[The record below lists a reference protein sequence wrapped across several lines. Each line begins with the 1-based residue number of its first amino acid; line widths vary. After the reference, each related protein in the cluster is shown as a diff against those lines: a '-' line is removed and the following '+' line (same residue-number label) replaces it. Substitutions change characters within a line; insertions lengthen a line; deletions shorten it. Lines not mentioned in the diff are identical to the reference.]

1 MQSEKAIRYR
11 PAIISSNDLNEEN
24 IMQFV
29 CNFGITDLSPL
40 KEYKKE
46 YQLWAGMIRR
56 AYDKNLHE
64 RLPTYTDCLVANE
77 FRRFSSFNEW
87 CQNQIG
93 FGLDDWQLDKDILDK
108 GNREYHPDKCV
119 FLPRE
124 INSFLRTRKKS
135 RGLLPIGVTT
145 LARSSGYM
153 ALLNNKKE
161 KIYLGTFPT
170 PELAFQAYKVAKEQ
184 AIKDMAN
191 KWKDKIDPRAYDA
204 LMAYQVEITD

>member
-1 MQSEKAIRYR
+1 
-11 PAIISSNDLNEEN
+11 
-24 IMQFV
+24 MQFV

-145 LARSSGYM
+145 LSRSSGYM

-170 PELAFQAYKVAKEQ
+170 PELAFQAYKAAKEQ
-184 AIKDMAN
+184 AIKNMAN

-204 LMAYQVEITD
+204 LMNYRVEITD

>member
-1 MQSEKAIRYR
+1 
-11 PAIISSNDLNEEN
+11 
-24 IMQFV
+24 MQFV

-40 KEYKKE
+40 KEYKRE

-87 CQNQIG
+87 CQNQRG
-93 FGLDDWQLDKDILDK
+93 FGIDDWQLDKDILQK

-124 INSFLRTRKKS
+124 VNAFLRTRKKS
-135 RGLLPIGVTT
+135 RGAHPIGVTT
-145 LARSSGYM
+145 NSKIDGFLAF
-153 ALLNNKKE
+153 LKKD
-161 KIYLGTFPT
+161 KKKVYLGTFPT
-170 PELAFQAYKVAKEQ
+170 PELAFQAYKAAKEQ

-191 KWKDKIDPRAYDA
+191 KWKYQIDPRAYDA